1 MYIYYTNISIVPKAF
16 PRSVIK
22 KLNPSRSAAD
32 ASGGRS
38 YLTRLFLLPP
48 ASVVHASSSFSS
60 SSPLWL
66 VSVSLLLLLLLF
78 WPASCTTE
86 PPPPSGITARTVG
99 STDASAEGTASTSTA
114 AAARVAWS
122 FLDFFLL
129 MALRLPSFRRC
140 NFTSA

>member
-48 ASVVHASSSFSS
+48 ASVVHASSSFSFS
-60 SSPLWL
+60 SLLWL

-86 PPPPSGITARTVG
+86 PPPSGITARTVG
-99 STDASAEGTASTSTA
+99 STDALAEGKASTSTA